1 MGLPSAGF
9 AAPPLPAPSVQATC
23 VQLCGTNSSPRYCF
37 CPSEASRFRCRGQ
50 TQHLGNNQSAVKC
63 ETMWSDL
70 PVQSSSQCGLE
81 KAERASERLG
91 LERHVGVTGRA
102 RERREVSGEY
112 EARDKPTAAPA
123 APPDFIRLRRGL
135 DASAG
140 PAQTP
145 DPTQDGPQTFR
156 NLSSHFH
163 SLEMSKGS
171 QFKKVFLPSVPTHPA
186 VSNLVAIQMI
196 FAALCR
202 RAGSLLAGP
211 VAAGSPALFG
221 SCSCPCGCSS
231 FLAVSFAHRRH
242 LL

>member
-37 CPSEASRFRCRGQ
+37 CPSEASRFRCGRQ

-63 ETMWSDL
+63 ETTWSDL

-140 PAQTP
+140 PPHRLQTP
-145 DPTQDGPQTFR
+145 PRTVLKRFVISLHISILWKCPKD
-156 NLSSHFH
+156 H
-163 SLEMSKGS
+163 SLRRFFFPVSPPIRLFPIWSQSK
-171 QFKKVFLPSVPTHPA
+171 
-186 VSNLVAIQMI
+186 
-196 FAALCR
+196 
-202 RAGSLLAGP
+202 
-211 VAAGSPALFG
+211 
-221 SCSCPCGCSS
+221 
-231 FLAVSFAHRRH
+231 
-242 LL
+242 